1 MSSFALLL
9 GALLL
14 GYLFAHRQWMP
25 AHAPSVLNA
34 WVIRIALPALV
45 LVQIPR
51 IDFAPELAFAALG
64 PWIVALG
71 ACVVIP
77 LIGRLLRWDRP
88 RIGAVL
94 LTCGLGNTAFMGLPM
109 TQALFGPQAV
119 GTAVIADQLG
129 SFMALS
135 TLGVIVAAVFSGQSV
150 RGGAITKRVLLF
162 PPFGALVLALLV
174 ALTPGWPSWLETV
187 LDRLGETLTPV
198 ALFTVGFQM
207 RFGDA
212 WRLRQPILAGLS
224 WKLLLA
230 PLCVL
235 GFGLALGIDGEL
247 RDVTITQTAM
257 APMITAGIMAA
268 DARLEPPLAT
278 AMLAVGITLSL
289 LTVPLWFLL
298 L

>member
-14 GYLFAHRQWMP
+14 GKLFAQRQWMP
-25 AHAPSVLNA
+25 SHAPAVLNA
-34 WVIRIALPALV
+34 WVIRIALPALI

-51 IDFAPELAFAALG
+51 IEFAPELAFAAFG
-64 PWIVALG
+64 PWVVALG

-77 LIGRLLRWDRP
+77 LIGRALAWDRG
-88 RIGAVL
+88 RTGAVL

-109 TQALFGPQAV
+109 TQALFGPQAI

-135 TLGVIVAAVFSGQSV
+135 TLGVIVAAVFSGQAIKA
-150 RGGAITKRVLLF
+150 GAITRRVLLF
-162 PPFGALVLALLV
+162 PPFGALIVALLV
-174 ALTPGWPSWLETV
+174 ALTPGWPEWLDIV
-187 LDRLGETLTPV
+187 LNRLAETLTPV

-212 WRLRQPILAGLS
+212 WRLRQPIAAGLA

-235 GFGLALGIDGEL
+235 GFGAAFGIGGEL
-247 RDVTITQTAM
+247 RDVTVSQSAM

-289 LTVPLWFLL
+289 VTVPVWFLVL
-298 L
+298 